1 MHFQPSLGWK
11 GTKQEPKTTF
21 PLNFFSV
28 AIHDF
33 SAISLLRAKIFSTVS
48 RKKKSNLHRGVK
60 CKTTWLHVCGKTN
73 DAKRH
78 CYVKSHLRPR
88 TYINLKS
95 FSLDA
100 LTHRVW
106 RLFFGFSE
114 AWTNHTDTSFLVKW
128 GSSYFSRAEVLTMM
142 KDERL
147 NKFWWDKNYSDSMQ
161 SKRK

>member
-1 MHFQPSLGWK
+1 MHFQSSLGWKGAKQDKQTMKMTNAFQPSLGWK

-33 SAISLLRAKIFSTVS
+33 SAISLVRAKIFSTVS

-88 TYINLKS
+88 TYINLK
-95 FSLDA
+95 
-100 LTHRVW
+100 
-106 RLFFGFSE
+106 FFR
-114 AWTNHTDTSFLVKW
+114 WML
-128 GSSYFSRAEVLTMM
+128 
-142 KDERL
+142 
-147 NKFWWDKNYSDSMQ
+147 
-161 SKRK
+161 